1 MNVVKLLSLVGHVY
15 IEQGCFNS
23 MNNRHVTSKFCRN
36 ILLVGL
42 ASAGLTACNQP
53 PEIQKIE
60 GFAQGTSYHISYWT
74 SKDVDKETIEK
85 QFQTKLD
92 SIDKEL
98 STYRDDSY
106 ISRFNE
112 KTDTN
117 WQPASKDFIHLIDL
131 ARVINRDT
139 QGCYDPT
146 VSPLFQLWGFQKG
159 TLEVPTAAQIS
170 KVKKQMGLDKIQ
182 VDHTGM
188 RVRKVLPHVQ
198 LDFSSMG
205 EGYTIN
211 KLSKILES
219 DGIHNY
225 LVEFGGDMKIRGHKP
240 KGQKWRVAIERPIP
254 LEDGVKPYKIV
265 TINDEKGVT
274 LNTSG
279 TYHHSFDKDGKE
291 YAHILDPRT
300 GTPVTHDLSS
310 ATVFSDDPE
319 IGDAW
324 ATAMLCLGPK
334 VDKAVALRK
343 NLEVFFI
350 RGTDKDA
357 KSFSSEALSKSQ
369 RISFDQGEAK

>member
-1 MNVVKLLSLVGHVY
+1 
-15 IEQGCFNS
+15 
-23 MNNRHVTSKFCRN
+23 MNNRHATSKFCRN

-42 ASAGLTACNQP
+42 VSTGLTACNQP
-53 PEIQKIE
+53 PEIKKIQ

-74 SKDVDKETIEK
+74 AKEIDKKTIKK

-106 ISRFNE
+106 ISRFNQN
-112 KTDTN
+112 TNTN

-131 ARVINRDT
+131 SRVINRDT

-159 TLEVPTAAQIS
+159 TLVVPTPTEIAN
-170 KVKKQMGLDKIQ
+170 VKKQIGLDKIQ
-182 VDHTGM
+182 VDHDGM
-188 RVRKVLPHVQ
+188 RIRKTLPHVQ

-205 EGYTIN
+205 EGYTI
-211 KLSKILES
+211 KQLSQILES
-219 DGIHNY
+219 DGIRNY

-240 KGQKWRVAIERPIP
+240 DGQKWRVAIERPIP

-291 YAHILDPRT
+291 YPHILDPRT
-300 GTPVTHDLSS
+300 GSPVTHDLSS
-310 ATVFSDDPE
+310 ASIFSDDAE

-334 VDKAVALRK
+334 VGKAVALRK

-350 RGTDKDA
+350 RGTENNA
-357 KSFSSEALSKSQ
+357 TSFSSEALLKSH
-369 RISFDQGEAK
+369 RVSFAKEDAK